1 MNQENPII
9 LKPTYYWD
17 YFNYILLY
25 VQKHYQNLLS
35 DSEKEFLIHFQSLSF
50 ESQCLFIRLA
60 SRRTPWFRVESLV
73 YPEISSID
81 LALDE
86 LIASEFLKV
95 FEKDE
100 VEHLPSLLRAFNKQE
115 CLKISKQ
122 HITSI
127 KGLNSLK
134 KEDLVQLILE
144 HISASLILN
153 EIQMIS
159 PQIVQP
165 LRLTTYSFLQFLF
178 FGSRSR
184 DLTDFVVRD
193 LGHRSFVEIEEEH
206 FVPYFNHRKEAV
218 EKWNIS
224 VWRQWLY
231 EMMPQENVT
240 ETIYFSWKNEIL
252 PLKDELSELASYS
265 FEKTLFE
272 LGRYLERQ
280 NELEKALEVYQHSL
294 QSNVI
299 ERIVRIYQKMKNWEK
314 ATYWARLGLEV
325 SITPKEIHFFTDFL
339 AKIDTKKSI
348 KKVTKSLKEAEKI
361 TISIQ
366 WKSNVEAGVID
377 YFQNKGFYASF
388 SENRV
393 WKNLVGLWFWDIIF
407 DSKDQAYHHPFQSA
421 PSHYAKDD
429 FLLSKKNEFLS
440 LLSMI
445 ENKLDLMEH
454 LIAQSKKHQMQINPL
469 VDWTTIDFELL
480 EKVIYALNSSAILA
494 VVKQIWM
501 NLSSHSK
508 GFPDLFIQKGEEYA
522 FIEVKSPNDHL
533 SAIQYFW
540 HDFFKEVGI
549 EFKLIRVEWGSWA

>member
-60 SRRTPWFRVESLV
+60 SRRTTWFRVESLV

-159 PQIVQP
+159 PRIVQP
-165 LRLTTYSFLQFLF
+165 LQLTTYSFLQFLF

-240 ETIYFSWKNEIL
+240 ETIYLSWKNEIL

-339 AKIDTKKSI
+339 AKLDTKKSI

-429 FLLSKKNEFLS
+429 FLLSKKTEFLS

-549 EFKLIRVEWGSWA
+549 EFKLIRVEWG